1 MVLVITEFACRE
13 GSIKKHCGWLALSK
27 LIGTHRLAIEISAPF
42 DLVGNFGF
50 DTNDSRN
57 FFGSK
62 GTTRKAE
69 KI

>member
-1 MVLVITEFACRE
+1 VVGVR
-13 GSIKKHCGWLALSK
+13 LSK
-27 LIGTHRLAIEISAPF
+27 LIGTHRLAIWISTPF
-42 DLVGNFGF
+42 DIVWIFGF
-50 DTNDSRN
+50 DANDSRN